1 MFIAAKLHTIYSFNF
16 LLISFLS
23 LLIISFSSYSAD
35 FATGFEFTD
44 TTEEFTRGVSPNTV
58 TFKNG
63 HAKTAAIAS
72 LYHDGM
78 NAFMVQNNTGM
89 VEFETPAGMVDV
101 WLRAQTGAV
110 SGGAEV
116 RVYDINSNLT
126 NTFMA
131 TTQWQQITLA
141 SVDGIS
147 RLELVNNS
155 SSYAVFDTFSFTAI
169 DSPPGPLDD
178 PLPIP
183 IAVGGLK
190 LKLELLTSDLV
201 APLWGV
207 NAPGV
212 ADFIYV
218 IDQVGSIWAINTIT
232 GIKSEIADLS
242 PLLVTVGIE
251 AFGGYDERGLL
262 GLAFHP
268 DFANNGKLY
277 TYTSEPISNS
287 ADFTTMPVAGTGDH
301 LSVLREWS
309 ATLGG
314 DSGIIIDN
322 AQSHII
328 LSIEQPQFNHNGGAL
343 AFDSSGLLYVSLGD
357 GGNADDQGDGHGLS
371 GNAQDNSNL
380 LGTIIRIDPGD
391 NGNYSIPASNPFV
404 NSIDMHDEIFAFGL
418 RNPYRM
424 SFDAQT
430 GDLYAA
436 DVGQNA
442 IEEINL
448 VTVGGNYGW
457 NKREGSF
464 GFDPN
469 DADDGFVFEQVD
481 AMGTINPIVE
491 YDHDE
496 GRAVIGGF
504 IYRGETYENLQG
516 RYLFAD
522 FDGPVFYINKE
533 QTISIFKDEDTIDF
547 GKVLGFGQD
556 ANNELYLLTNSNG
569 LPNGNSGNVY
579 KITVLPNTAPV
590 ADAGPDQTVNEGATV
605 SLDASAS
612 SDIDGD
618 SLIYQWTQLG
628 GTTVTLSD
636 MTAEKPSF
644 TAPTVNT
651 NEILTFKVEVHD
663 EHLAGEF
670 ADEVDIMVQNIV
682 APEPMSGGGGGG
694 GGGALGYLWLLIVL
708 AGLNRRCKD

>member
-1 MFIAAKLHTIYSFNF
+1 MFNAAKVSTFFSLKF
-16 LLISFLS
+16 LLISLLS

-44 TTEEFTRGVSPNTV
+44 TTGEFTRGTSPNTV

-101 WLRAQTGAV
+101 WLRAQTGAA
-110 SGGAEV
+110 GAEV

-131 TTQWQQITLA
+131 TTQWQQITLT

-183 IAVGGLK
+183 IAEGGLK
-190 LKLELLTSDLV
+190 LKLELLASGLV
-201 APLWGV
+201 APLWGTS
-207 NAPGV
+207 APGV
-212 ADFIYV
+212 TDFIYV

-232 GIKSEIADLS
+232 GIKTEIANLS
-242 PLLVTVGIE
+242 SLLVPVGI
-251 AFGGYDERGLL
+251 ADFGGYDERGLL
-262 GLAFHP
+262 GIAFHP
-268 DFANNGKLY
+268 DFVSNGKMY
-277 TYTSEPISNS
+277 TYTSELVTEN
-287 ADFTTMPVAGTGDH
+287 ADFSTMPVAGTGDH
-301 LSVLREWS
+301 QSVLREWS
-309 ATLGG
+309 ATIAG

-322 AQSHII
+322 TPSRI
-328 LSIEQPQFNHNGGAL
+328 LFTIEQPQFNHNGGAL

-357 GGNADDQGDGHGLS
+357 GGNADDQGEGHGLT

-380 LGTIIRIDPGD
+380 LGTIVRIDPMGSNSE
-391 NGNYSIPASNPFV
+391 NGNYGVPANNPFV
-404 NSIDMHDEIFAFGL
+404 NTIGREIFAFGL

-424 SFDAQT
+424 SFDVDT
-430 GDLYAA
+430 GDLYVA

-442 IEEINL
+442 IEEVNI

-464 GFDPN
+464 GFDAN
-469 DADDGFVFEQVD
+469 DTEDGFVFEQVD
-481 AMGTINPIVE
+481 AMGTINPTVE

-504 IYRGETYENLQG
+504 IYRGQTYENLQD

-522 FDGPVFYINKE
+522 YDGPIFYINKE
-533 QTISIFKDEDTIDF
+533 QTISTFKDEDTIDF

-556 ANNELYLLTNSNG
+556 ANNELYLLANTDG
-569 LPNGNSGNVY
+569 LPNGNSGSVY
-579 KITVLPNTAPV
+579 KVTVLPNTAPV
-590 ADAGPDQTVNEGATV
+590 ANAGPDQTVNEGTIV
-605 SLDASAS
+605 NLDASAS

-618 SLIYQWTQLG
+618 RLIYQWTQLA
-628 GTTVTLSD
+628 GTTVSLSD
-636 MTAEKPSF
+636 ITEEKPSF
-644 TAPTVNT
+644 TAPTVAA
-651 NEILTFKVEVHD
+651 NETLTFQLEVHD
-663 EHLAGEF
+663 DHLPGEF
-670 ADEVDIMVQNIV
+670 ADEVDILVQNAV
-682 APEPMSGGGGGG
+682 APEPKSGGGG
-694 GGGALGYLWLLIVL
+694 GGGALSYLWLLAVL
-708 AGLNRRCKD
+708 TGFFNRNRD